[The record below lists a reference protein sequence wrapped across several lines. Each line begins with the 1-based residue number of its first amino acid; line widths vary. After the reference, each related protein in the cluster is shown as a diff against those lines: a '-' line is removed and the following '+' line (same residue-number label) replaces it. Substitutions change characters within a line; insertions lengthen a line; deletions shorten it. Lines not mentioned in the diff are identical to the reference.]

1 MNIHD
6 FIRCKQ
12 RKQKISMITCYDYG
26 FAKIIQDTPIDII
39 LVGDSV
45 AMTVHGFPNTLSATV
60 EMMVMHTAAVA
71 RGAPTKFVVGDLPFM
86 SYRKGL
92 DIAMNAVEAIMRA
105 GASAIKLEG
114 CEGNIELIK
123 HIVESGVPVMGHI
136 GLMPQSVFSLGG
148 YKVQGKDADSQ
159 QKLLEQA
166 LLLEQAGCFAIVLEC
181 VTEEIAGKIAAQLTI
196 PVIGIGAGRYVDG
209 QVLVLQDLLGLNN
222 AFKAKFVK
230 TYLTGEQLVNE
241 AISQFHQEV
250 VTEVF
255 PELNNCFI
263 LKAAS

>member
-26 FAKIIQDTPIDII
+26 FAKIINNTPIDMI

-60 EMMVMHTAAVA
+60 DMMVTHTEAVA
-71 RGAPTKFVVGDLPFM
+71 RGAPTKFIIGDLPFM

-92 DIAMNAVEAIMRA
+92 NSGMQAIEKIMRA

-114 CEGNIELIK
+114 CEGNLKLIQ
-123 HIVESGVPVMGHI
+123 HSVASGVPMMGHI

-148 YKVQGKDADSQ
+148 YKVQGKDSASQ
-159 QKLLEQA
+159 KKLLADA
-166 LLLEQAGCFAIVLEC
+166 LALEQAGCFAIVLEC
-181 VTEEIAGKIAAQLTI
+181 VTEEIAQNIAQELTI

-209 QVLVLQDLLGLNN
+209 QVLVLQDILGLNSE
-222 AFKAKFVK
+222 FKAKFVK
-230 TYLTGEQLVNE
+230 TYLAGEQLVNE
-241 AISQFHQEV
+241 AINQFHQEV
-250 VTEVF
+250 LTQVF
-255 PELNNCFI
+255 PESKHCFS
-263 LKAAS
+263 L

>member
-1 MNIHD
+1 
-6 FIRCKQ
+6 
-12 RKQKISMITCYDYG
+12 
-26 FAKIIQDTPIDII
+26 
-39 LVGDSV
+39 
-45 AMTVHGFPNTLSATV
+45 
-60 EMMVMHTAAVA
+60 
-71 RGAPTKFVVGDLPFM
+71 
-86 SYRKGL
+86 
-92 DIAMNAVEAIMRA
+92 
-105 GASAIKLEG
+105 
-114 CEGNIELIK
+114 
-123 HIVESGVPVMGHI
+123 MGHI

-148 YKVQGKDADSQ
+148 YKVQGKDTDSQ

-209 QVLVLQDLLGLNN
+209 QVLVLQDLLGLNS

-250 VTEVF
+250 VTKVF
-255 PELNNCFI
+255 PEPNNCFI
-263 LKAAS
+263 LKAVS